1 MQVILIISSFSL
13 APNGNIYSSTASL
26 TLPYTVDCGVVR
38 LKGHNMDSNSTRL
51 SLNSSPN
58 GLKSYIF
65 FSNFQPLYSYHTISI
80 SKSICPYWQ
89 GTRRSVMY
97 VSSTG
102 LDSSWYVTWWTSKYI
117 SIPSWSLA
125 RSCIG
130 SVLWC
135 RFITALSLQNV
146 WHLAIITV
154 YQQFLLFLFP
164 LHIILLGKV
173 LAVYWQ
179 CT

>member
-1 MQVILIISSFSL
+1 MFILLAARAYSILLNSKGTKAALSIHL
-13 APNGNIYSSTASL
+13 ITAPNASYSFHFILFPCPKWQNLLFNCKSYSPL
-26 TLPYTVDCGVVR
+26 TVDCGVVR
-38 LKGHNMDSNSTRL
+38 LKGHNIDSNSTRL

-102 LDSSWYVTWWTSKYI
+102 LDSS
-117 SIPSWSLA
+117 
-125 RSCIG
+125 
-130 SVLWC
+130 
-135 RFITALSLQNV
+135 
-146 WHLAIITV
+146 
-154 YQQFLLFLFP
+154 
-164 LHIILLGKV
+164 
-173 LAVYWQ
+173 
-179 CT
+179 